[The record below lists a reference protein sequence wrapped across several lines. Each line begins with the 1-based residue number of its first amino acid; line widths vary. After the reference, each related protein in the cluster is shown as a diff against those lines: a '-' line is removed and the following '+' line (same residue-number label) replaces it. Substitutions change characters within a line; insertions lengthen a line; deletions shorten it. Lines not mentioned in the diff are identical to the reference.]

1 MTFIDIHVLQTVP
14 PSNLNRDDTGNPKS
28 AVYGGVTRSRVSS
41 QAWKR
46 AVRMAVKERLDPSEV
61 GVRTLRIVQLL
72 SDRIVDKT
80 HKAIEATT
88 ADELAAEAFKTL
100 GIKLEKPRTKKGEE
114 VARDEQLERSQYL
127 IFLSAGQID
136 ALADLVI
143 AAHESG
149 AKLTRSD
156 VKAAAQQANSID
168 VAMFG
173 RMVADDG
180 ELNVDAAVQ
189 VAHAISVHAVEPEFD
204 YFTAVDDKN
213 VDDQGAGM
221 IGTVAFNSAT
231 LYRYA
236 TINVDGLTRN
246 LGSVKAARRAVQ
258 EFTRAFVT
266 SMPTGKQNTFANR
279 TLPHAVVAMVRQDQ
293 PVNLAGAFE
302 VPVAGDQ
309 RVAAACTALAEHAD
323 ALATAFSAV
332 PDQVF
337 VVGAGQE
344 TEALASL
351 GSARTLDEMV
361 ADLADVVP
369 EESA

>member
-28 AVYGGVTRSRVSS
+28 AIFGGVARARVSS

-61 GVRTLRIVQLL
+61 GERTLRVVQTL
-72 SDRIVDKT
+72 SDRIAE
-80 HKAIEATT
+80 KAPELEETVCDT
-88 ADELAAEAFKTL
+88 LAADVFKAL
-100 GIKLEKPRTKKGEE
+100 GIKLDKPRAKKGEE
-114 VARDEQLERSQYL
+114 QARDEQLERSQYL
-127 IFLSAGQID
+127 VFLSAGQLD
-136 ALADLVI
+136 ALANLAVE
-143 AAHESG
+143 AHTGGG
-149 AKLTRSD
+149 AVDKKQA
-156 VKAAAQQANSID
+156 KAAAQRANSID

-173 RMVADDG
+173 RMIADDG

-189 VAHAISVHAVEPEFD
+189 VAHAISVHATDPEFD

-236 TINVDGLTRN
+236 TINVSGLEAN
-246 LGSVKAARRAVQ
+246 LGTAAATQRAIQ

-279 TLPHAVVAMVRQDQ
+279 TLPHAVVVMVRDDQ
-293 PVNLAGAFE
+293 PVNLAVAFE
-302 VPVAGDQ
+302 EAVTGSS
-309 RVAAACTALAEHAD
+309 RVAQACSAFAD
-323 ALATAFSAV
+323 RAQGQATAFSVA
-332 PDQVF
+332 PRQTF
-337 VVGAGQE
+337 VVRAGTE
-344 TEALASL
+344 TDSLAAL
-351 GSARTLDEMV
+351 GEARTLDELV
-361 ADLADVVP
+361 DELAQVVEDLPA
-369 EESA
+369 